1 MTMELWVPQG
11 VKKSHVETVLQEW
24 LDATSK
30 HAYQNIIQ
38 DRFNSLYPRF
48 GVTTTL
54 YIITVTP
61 DRRASV
67 ADGGDLDDSEPLLC
81 AICHETDREIRDTLR
96 CGHSFHV
103 SCIGQWLRRQNTC
116 PLCRRVV

>member
-1 MTMELWVPQG
+1 MELWVPQD
-11 VKKSHVETVLQEW
+11 VEKSHVETVLQEW

-67 ADGGDLDDSEPLLC
+67 VDGEPGFETPEPTLC
-81 AICHETDREIRDTLR
+81 AICHETDRAVRETLR

-103 SCIGQWLRRQNTC
+103 SCIGRWLHRRNTC
-116 PLCRRVV
+116 PLCRCIV